1 MKKNGVVLHVLGLWV
16 LSSLDASGKYL
27 ALLGVP
33 VLLVAW
39 VRYAVHTALS
49 SAILLPRHGRGLLR
63 THSLRGQLLRGALM
77 VASTL
82 LFFSVLQR
90 VPLAEATA
98 MNFMAPVFL
107 MALAPWLLH
116 EPHRLHRWL
125 GVVLGFAGMLLV
137 VRPGA
142 GLDTVGVLLGV
153 ATALTFAAF
162 QIATRR
168 LAADAPLTT
177 NYYGGLFGTVA
188 LTPLLPWV
196 WQLPPLSPVQWALLL
211 STGITGA
218 IGHGLQSAAYA
229 RTPATLLAPYSYLQI
244 LSAAAL
250 GWAVFGQLPDATTAL
265 GIACICGAGIAVALV
280 ERRLNRRVEGRLKG
294 PMRAAPAPP
303 AATHSPRPGPMP
315 RSANCHGPR
324 SR

>member
-1 MKKNGVVLHVLGLWV
+1 MRPHGVLLHVLGLWT
-16 LSSLDASGKYL
+16 LSCLDASGKYL

-49 SAILLPRHGRGLLR
+49 SAILLPRRGLGLLR
-63 THSLRGQLLRGALM
+63 TRSLRGQLLRGALM
-77 VASTL
+77 IASTL
-82 LFFSVLQR
+82 LFFSVLKR

-98 MNFMAPVFL
+98 MNFMAPIFL
-107 MALAPWLLH
+107 MALAPWLLR
-116 EPHRLHRWL
+116 ERHRLHRWL
-125 GVVLGFAGMLLV
+125 GVALGFAGMLLV

-168 LAADAPLTT
+168 LAGDDPLTT
-177 NYYGGLFGTVA
+177 NYYGGLVGTVA
-188 LTPLLPWV
+188 LTPLLPWA
-196 WQLPPLSPVQWALLL
+196 WTLPALDPLQWALLL
-211 STGITGA
+211 STGVTGA

-244 LSAAAL
+244 LSATAL

-265 GIACICGAGIAVALV
+265 GIACICAAGVAVALA
-280 ERRLNRRVEGRLKG
+280 ERRLNRAA
-294 PMRAAPAPP
+294 RAATGPP
-303 AATHSPRPGPMP
+303 AALRSPPPGRAP
-315 RSANCHGPR
+315 R
-324 SR
+324 